1 MGGLFLACLHVHC
14 AGRTVR
20 VLSLSPVTEA
30 VIFFAAIVT
39 LTSAILAAIYFLLR
53 DPQPQRDH
61 SKD

>member
-1 MGGLFLACLHVHC
+1 
-14 AGRTVR
+14 
-20 VLSLSPVTEA
+20 
-30 VIFFAAIVT
+30 VT